1 MQNGKDNFL
10 ARASDIFFW
19 NTARSTSEPKM
30 QRHFQKNEEGIG
42 MTYGYGRIIRGI
54 GQ

>member
-1 MQNGKDNFL
+1 MQNGEDNFL
-10 ARASDIFFW
+10 ARASDIFFGILQGPQV
-19 NTARSTSEPKM
+19 NLRC
-30 QRHFQKNEEGIG
+30 RHFQKNEEGIG